1 MGVASKAMCCVCS
14 GRFLPFPPP
23 SGFSRPG
30 PRRVPVDG
38 AQTAN
43 RLAAAVVG
51 GIGTDGRQP
60 FAPPE
65 CSIDVVSDGSTT
77 TEALV
82 SSDALH
88 IAFDRHAG
96 ALLRL
101 CILLT
106 GRRQEAEDLVQDS
119 FVRLAP
125 KAGALGEDI
134 TWPYLRRIAL
144 NLWKNRLRRIAI
156 EARAR
161 RRGDLDAPI
170 ATSPP
175 EDRDQM

>member
-1 MGVASKAMCCVCS
+1 
-14 GRFLPFPPP
+14 
-23 SGFSRPG
+23 
-30 PRRVPVDG
+30 
-38 AQTAN
+38 
-43 RLAAAVVG
+43 
-51 GIGTDGRQP
+51 
-60 FAPPE
+60 
-65 CSIDVVSDGSTT
+65 VSDGSTT

-125 KAGALGEDI
+125 KAGALDEDT
-134 TWPYLRRIAL
+134 TWPYLRKIAI
-144 NLWKNRLRRIAI
+144 NLWKNRLRRIAN

-161 RRGDLDAPI
+161 RRALDPPS

-175 EDRDQM
+175 EDRDQMWKAVLQLPARQRACVVLRYYEDLTERETAAILGCSVGTVKSQSAKALARLGEALGDAD

>member
-1 MGVASKAMCCVCS
+1 
-14 GRFLPFPPP
+14 
-23 SGFSRPG
+23 
-30 PRRVPVDG
+30 
-38 AQTAN
+38 
-43 RLAAAVVG
+43 
-51 GIGTDGRQP
+51 
-60 FAPPE
+60 
-65 CSIDVVSDGSTT
+65 VSDGSTV

-82 SSDALH
+82 SSDALR

-96 ALLRL
+96 TLLRL
-101 CILLT
+101 CIVLT
-106 GRRQEAEDLVQDS
+106 GRRQEAEDLVQES

-125 KAGALGEDI
+125 RAGALGEDT

-161 RRGDLDAPI
+161 RRGDLDPPS

-175 EDRDQM
+175 EDRDQMWKAVLQLPTRQRACVVLRYYEDLTERETAAVMGCSVGTVKSQSAKALARLGEALGHAD